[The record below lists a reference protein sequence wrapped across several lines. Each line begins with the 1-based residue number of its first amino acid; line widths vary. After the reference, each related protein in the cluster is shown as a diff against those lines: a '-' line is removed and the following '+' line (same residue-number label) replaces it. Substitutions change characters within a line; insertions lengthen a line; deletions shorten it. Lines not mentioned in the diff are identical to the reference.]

1 MAHITKKLTLKWLG
15 GFYYSHNDVKHSF
28 HNILITIKVSYF
40 FAILPIQPLII
51 TDLSLLICL
60 LWTFTNYY
68 KAQYVVYCAKLML
81 PFNFNYLG
89 KPAKQGVC
97 NGYQTGI
104 FQCVN
109 TIAIQSRLLKCYLNL
124 ELHYFIGKKTEFIKM
139 N

>member
-1 MAHITKKLTLKWLG
+1 
-15 GFYYSHNDVKHSF
+15 
-28 HNILITIKVSYF
+28 
-40 FAILPIQPLII
+40 
-51 TDLSLLICL
+51 
-60 LWTFTNYY
+60 
-68 KAQYVVYCAKLML
+68 ML

-139 N
+139 NWHKTTQMSKDKVETEFRTPRCLNA